1 MRVMEWNIRH
11 GSTRDKLSGMINS
24 IKDHNPDVIGLL
36 EFRQE
41 RIIEMSLALAS
52 NGWPYLLSSQPPQ
65 NTNGILIAS
74 KKPIEVVSRDYPEP
88 EIPHR
93 WMEVFPTGSDLRIL
107 VVHVPSVA
115 EMDRRTRFWDD
126 LISYGRSMIEKRTRA
141 VIIGD
146 LNTGLVDDA
155 EGSVFLGSDR
165 FQEMLDLGWRDVW
178 REYRQKSKEFSWYGS
193 KGQGYRYDHVLITPF
208 IDRPVWAK
216 YSHQERIDD
225 ISDHSPLIFDII
237 PRLAEE
243 GMVQGP
249 LR

>member
-1 MRVMEWNIRH
+1 
-11 GSTRDKLSGMINS
+11 MIAS
-24 IKDHNPDVIGLL
+24 FKEHNPDIIGLL

-74 KKPIEVVSRDYPEP
+74 KKPMDVVPRECPEPETSHRWIEVV
-88 EIPHR
+88 
-93 WMEVFPTGSDLRIL
+93 PTGSDLRIL
-107 VVHVPSVA
+107 VVHVPSAV
-115 EMDRRTRFWDD
+115 EIDRRMNFWED
-126 LISYGRSMIEKRTRA
+126 LISHARSMMEKRARA

-146 LNTGLVDDA
+146 LNTGLADDA
-155 EGSVFLGSDR
+155 EGTVFLGSDK
-165 FQEMLDLGWRDVW
+165 FQALLDLGWKDVW

-193 KGQGYRYDHVLITPF
+193 KGQGYRHDHVMMTPF
-208 IDRPVWAK
+208 IDRPAWAK

-237 PRLAEE
+237 SRLAEE